1 APYADLSMARES
13 TAREMIEPEEREG
26 LEVPSFAGGPPAPP
40 PFKEPIVSNARLGL
54 SMFLAAEAMFFA
66 GLIGA
71 FLVFRLGAA
80 VWPPPFQPRL
90 PVGVTGINTFI
101 LLLSGVTMHW
111 AVRAVRGGALSGLVQ
126 WLSATAILGTL
137 FLVIQGYEWV
147 RLIRFGLTV
156 SSGIY
161 GATFYT
167 LIGCHALHVFGA
179 VLWLSLVVARA
190 RQGRFTARSHT
201 GVELCGM
208 YWTFVVGLWPLLYGL
223 VYLY

>member
-1 APYADLSMARES
+1 MARES
-13 TAREMIEPEEREG
+13 IAREVIELESREERS
-26 LEVPSFAGGPPAPP
+26 VDAFGGEPP
-40 PFKEPIVSNARLGL
+40 PVAEPVVSNGRLGL

-90 PVGVTGINTFI
+90 PVAVTGVNTLI
-101 LLLSGVTMHW
+101 LLLSAITMHW
-111 AVRAVRGGALSGLVQ
+111 ALKAIRRDQFSGLVR
-126 WLSATAILGTL
+126 WLSTTACLGAL
-137 FLVIQGYEWV
+137 FLAVQGYEWV
-147 RLIRFGLTV
+147 RLVRFGLTM

-167 LIGCHALHVFGA
+167 LIGCHALHVLGA
-179 VLWLSLVVARA
+179 VLWLTAVLFHAR
-190 RQGRFTARSHT
+190 RGGFTKGRHS

-208 YWTFVVGLWPLLYGL
+208 YWTFVVALWPLLYGL